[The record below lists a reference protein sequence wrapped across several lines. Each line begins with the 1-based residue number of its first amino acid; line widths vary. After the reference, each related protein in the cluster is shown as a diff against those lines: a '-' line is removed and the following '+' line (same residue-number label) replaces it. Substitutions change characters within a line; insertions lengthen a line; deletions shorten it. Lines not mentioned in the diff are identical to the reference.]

1 MSRFVARLT
10 CAYREES
17 QLRLLR
23 SLCQRRALWYKP
35 GTIQPK
41 DSILPPSITEQI
53 RQRFRQ
59 IQDVKFASARPAPT
73 LTSRER
79 EPDLVIE
86 TWMNSRL
93 HIYLLGRAVKPRQI
107 KNILKQNTSASIGT
121 LFLVAAR
128 LLPGDSFCGRLQ
140 DWQDDL
146 RALYQGAIFAYDET
160 QDGLRLIQVNLDE
173 TQNRGEFLV
182 WHSRDF
188 PCDSVSVRRRD
199 YQTNIRGSWL
209 VGDIASPQFK
219 RRISE
224 ERARQRFHYQT
235 QGAQPGDGEPINA
248 AYLALEIEVGAGQEA
263 VKEAFRKLA
272 RQYHPDVSDHDKGE
286 AEQRFK
292 EVKRAYDRIR
302 TQRRWR

>member
-1 MSRFVARLT
+1 MT
-10 CAYREES
+10 
-17 QLRLLR
+17 
-23 SLCQRRALWYKP
+23 
-35 GTIQPK
+35 
-41 DSILPPSITEQI
+41 LPPSLVDAI

-59 IQDVKFASARPAPT
+59 IQDVKFASARPAPA
-73 LTSRER
+73 LTARAH
-79 EPDLVIE
+79 EPDIVIE

-93 HIYLLGRAVKPRQI
+93 HIYLLGRAIKPRQI
-107 KNILKQNTSASIGT
+107 KNTLKQNTSASIGT
-121 LFLVAAR
+121 LFLVDAR
-128 LLPGDSFCGRLQ
+128 LLPGDGYCGRLP

-146 RALYQGAIFAYDET
+146 RALFLGAIYAYKAGEDDA
-160 QDGLRLIQVNLDE
+160 QLLQVNLDD

-188 PCDSVSVRRRD
+188 PCDALSVRRRD
-199 YQTNIRGSWL
+199 YHSHVRGSWL

-219 RRISE
+219 RKISE
-224 ERARQRFHYQT
+224 ERARQRYHYHT

-302 TQRRWR
+302 THRRWR